1 MLVIDVEIGKLLSD
15 VLGVLQ
21 TIKLDEASS
30 KLNDQQY
37 MQTNAE
43 LINNLDVWLDKF
55 NKRLDYIE
63 QDIDKATVRIIA
75 SAHIETQNQV
85 DKVKKYFL
93 SLERIKNNTLDVEVK
108 QNLDDVLALGLER
121 LHALM
126 TAYNSI
132 ARSQKKKQL
141 S

>member
-21 TIKLDEASS
+21 TVKLNEASS
-30 KLNDQQY
+30 KLKDQQY
-37 MQTNAE
+37 LQTNAE
-43 LINNLDVWLDKF
+43 LINNLDTWLEKF
-55 NKRLDYIE
+55 NKRLNYIE
-63 QDIDKATVRIIA
+63 QDIDRAAVRIIA
-75 SAHIETQNQV
+75 SAHIETQGQV
-85 DKVKKYFL
+85 DKVRKYFL
-93 SLERIKNNTLDVEVK
+93 SLERIKNNTLDAEVK
-108 QNLDDVLALGLER
+108 QDLEDVLALGIER
-121 LHALM
+121 LGALM